1 MVDRLFDENDTDG
14 DGKLSR
20 DEIPERVERLFDR
33 ADKNEDGFVDRS
45 ELMTSLQ
52 NRR

>member
-1 MVDRLFDENDTDG
+1 MVDRLFDENDNDG

-20 DEIPERVERLFDR
+20 DEMPKRAERLFDR
-33 ADKNEDGFVDRS
+33 ADTNEDGFVDRS
-45 ELMTSLQ
+45 ELMTTLQ